1 MHQFKA
7 AQPALLYLSP
17 ACILSV
23 TLVAFVRGEF
33 QAFWQ
38 FTDEDEDAEKQNKED
53 SINKAVDN
61 KDKETNGHGKDVAT
75 STSANL
81 TSDGS
86 LRRR

>member
-38 FTDEDEDAEKQNKED
+38 FTDEDEDAEKKDKED
-53 SINKAVDN
+53 STNASIDGK
-61 KDKETNGHGKDVAT
+61 KEEIKGPGTDVAT
-75 STSANL
+75 STAANL